1 VLVHGGGAGGAYAF
15 ARQQPL
21 AADYRLLLPDR
32 PGTGASP
39 ADGPED
45 AGRDGQLVADLL
57 DSGAHLVGHSYGA
70 VAAMV
75 AAARRPE
82 AVRSL
87 TLIEPP
93 VFQLA
98 SDDPVVAAYQQE
110 LRSAI
115 GDPDPAERVRR
126 FLRSAGVP
134 SDVPEPLP
142 PPLRHLAETLATMRQ
157 PWDVPLDV
165 PALLA
170 LPVTKTVVSGAHRDA
185 FERLSDRLAELI
197 GADRAVL
204 PGAGHAVQDTGE
216 PFNTLLRRTWGQP
229 TDVPAHPPVPTG
241 TSLQEQGAARGPS
254 ACSATDLAAL

>member
-1 VLVHGGGAGGAYAF
+1 MARTAPELHVTVWGEGPRAVLVHGGGAGGAYAF

-45 AGRDGQLVADLL
+45 AGRDGQLIADLL
-57 DSGAHLVGHSYGA
+57 GSGAHLVGHSYGA

-98 SDDPVVAAYQQE
+98 FDDPVVGG
-110 LRSAI
+110 S
-115 GDPDPAERVRR
+115 PA
-126 FLRSAGVP
+126 
-134 SDVPEPLP
+134 
-142 PPLRHLAETLATMRQ
+142 
-157 PWDVPLDV
+157 
-165 PALLA
+165 
-170 LPVTKTVVSGAHRDA
+170 
-185 FERLSDRLAELI
+185 
-197 GADRAVL
+197 
-204 PGAGHAVQDTGE
+204 
-216 PFNTLLRRTWGQP
+216 
-229 TDVPAHPPVPTG
+229 
-241 TSLQEQGAARGPS
+241 GAAQR
-254 ACSATDLAAL
+254 DR